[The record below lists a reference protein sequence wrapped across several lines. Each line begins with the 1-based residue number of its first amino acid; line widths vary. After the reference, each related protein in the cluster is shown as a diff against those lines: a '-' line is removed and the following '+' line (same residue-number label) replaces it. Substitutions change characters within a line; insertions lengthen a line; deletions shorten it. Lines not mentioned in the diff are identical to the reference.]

1 MQNRKHMGLF
11 TLTFWIL
18 NPDFCI
24 LFWKYS
30 SLIPKICVHLRPV
43 KILLFLQLFE
53 NMGAGIFRQRVQAW
67 KRGV

>member
-11 TLTFWIL
+11 TLT
-18 NPDFCI
+18 FCI